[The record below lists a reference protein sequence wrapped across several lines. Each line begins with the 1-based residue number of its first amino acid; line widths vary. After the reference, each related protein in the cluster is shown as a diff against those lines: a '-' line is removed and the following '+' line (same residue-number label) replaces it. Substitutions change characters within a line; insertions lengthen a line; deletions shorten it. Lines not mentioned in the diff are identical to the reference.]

1 MLGIAPQT
9 LPSRAGNTGR
19 SVGSY
24 AWGKVSGEE
33 GGVLCL
39 PRDEL
44 LASCRWDFPWD
55 DLGAAAVPCP
65 EQTRWEQGNL
75 ESGDEITVARPG
87 MAG

>member
-1 MLGIAPQT
+1 M
-9 LPSRAGNTGR
+9 
-19 SVGSY
+19 
-24 AWGKVSGEE
+24 
-33 GGVLCL
+33 LCL
-39 PRDEL
+39 FRDEL

-75 ESGDEITVARPG
+75 ESGIELTAAHPG